1 MSFFESMG
9 VVILAIMGVFSILG
23 IFMALVSMPSPA
35 RVTALVRRMGAGLS
49 RRR

>member
-1 MSFFESMG
+1 MTFFESMA

-23 IFMALVSMPSPA
+23 VFMALVSFRPLA
-35 RVTALVRRMGAGLS
+35 RITALVRRMGMNLL